1 MREQIIKCINE
12 GLETIKENS
21 RNSLLILESER
32 VQSSRIRELLQ
43 SSDIKFIDCL
53 SYNMKDVGNFI
64 HKFDPRFA
72 DPLKRAVKN
81 EPVSVAV

>member
-1 MREQIIKCINE
+1 MREQIIKYLNE
-12 GLETIKENS
+12 GLETIKANS

-53 SYNMKDVGNFI
+53 SYNMRDVGNFI
-64 HKFDPRFA
+64 HKLNNRQVYQFYEHLIEFG
-72 DPLKRAVKN
+72 KN
-81 EPVSVAV
+81 

>member
-12 GLETIKENS
+12 GLETIKANS

-53 SYNMKDVGNFI
+53 SYYMKDVGNFI
-64 HKFDPRFA
+64 HKLNNR
-72 DPLKRAVKN
+72 
-81 EPVSVAV
+81 